1 MIDQFEQYLIDVVP
15 FFIGIISSFI
25 ILSRMK
31 LFCSSGKF
39 FKTVDDVDEGE
50 GSSCVEIGGVAIFP
64 ILLTCLC
71 ASLGLPKW
79 LGYDDVSA
87 AAVER
92 SGLRIM
98 QVISGCA
105 LLYIVGL
112 KNDIHG
118 TAIKVKLL
126 ALFLTACLF
135 PVSRLWIMDL
145 QGLFGIYELP
155 VWIGMPITVCLVMY
169 ITEAIVI
176 LDDIDGIGAGYVAII
191 GTIFLGFCIAFN
203 FTLGALVSSA
213 LLGVAVPYSILK
225 LFFKGWQKTLLGNA
239 GSYTLGYFVSYL
251 TLSLIQQSGEF
262 MPEGMLMIVVG
273 ITFIPFVDVIRI
285 IRNRVREG
293 RAMLTPDRNQMQHR
307 LIRAGI
313 NISLTPICIILIVII
328 FAFINTFWVLKGYNL
343 TILAGIDLALWTALQ
358 FSISY
363 AINKHENHLNFHKWN
378 MEYGRDA
385 WEANVPVEVIKRK
398 QKVFGTMGL
407 PKDVILG
414 EETDFIPD
422 GMNSFERN
430 VKRLVDM
437 NISAIMLVLTSPLFL
452 LSYML
457 IKLDD
462 GGPAIYRQVRIG
474 RFGRPF
480 YIYKFRSMRLDAE
493 KFGPALSHAGGDD
506 DPRLTRVGKFLRA
519 HHLDELPQLWNVFC
533 GDMAFI
539 GYRPERKFFI
549 DQIMEHDP
557 RYSFLYQ
564 IRPGVTSYATLYNGY
579 TDTMEKMLR
588 RLNYDLYYLEH
599 RSFWFDIKTLWLTF
613 VSIIF
618 GKKF

>member
-1 MIDQFEQYLIDVVP
+1 MIRQYIIVDIIP
-15 FFIGIISSFI
+15 FFIGFVFSVI

-31 LFCSSGKF
+31 LFSSSGRF
-39 FKTVDDVDEGE
+39 FRTVDDVDEGN
-50 GSSCVEIGGVAIFP
+50 GCSLVEIGGIAIFP
-64 ILLTCLC
+64 ILLACLC

-79 LGYDDVSA
+79 LGYDALSA
-87 AAVER
+87 LEVER

-118 TAIKVKLL
+118 TAVKVKLMVM
-126 ALFLTACLF
+126 FFTASLF
-135 PVSRLWIMDL
+135 PLSHLWIMDF
-145 QGLFGIYELP
+145 QGLFGIHELP
-155 VWIGMPITVCLVMY
+155 AWIGMPLTVCLVMY

-191 GTIFLGFCIAFN
+191 GTIFLGFCLVFN

-213 LLGVAVPYSILK
+213 LLGVAAPYSILK
-225 LFFKGWQKTLLGNA
+225 LFFKKWQKTLLGNA

-285 IRNRVREG
+285 LRNRVREG

-307 LIRAGI
+307 LFRAGI
-313 NISLTPICIILIVII
+313 RSSFTPICIIFIVIV
-328 FAFINTFWVLKGYNL
+328 FALVNTIWVLQGFEL
-343 TILAGIDLALWTALQ
+343 TLQ
-358 FSISY
+358 FTISY
-363 AINKHENHLNFHKWN
+363 AINKREKKQDFRQWN
-378 MEYGRDA
+378 MAYGRDA
-385 WEANVPVEVIKRK
+385 WEANVPIEVIRRK
-398 QKVFGTMGL
+398 QQVFGTLGL
-407 PKDVILG
+407 PKHVILG

-422 GMNSFERN
+422 GMNSVERN
-430 VKRLVDM
+430 IKRLCDM
-437 NISAIMLVLTSPLFL
+437 TLAGIMLILTSPLFL
-452 LSYML
+452 LSYIL
-457 IKLDD
+457 IKMDD
-462 GGPAIYRQVRIG
+462 GGPAIYRQERLG

-493 KFGPALSHAGGDD
+493 KFGPALSHSGGDD
-506 DPRLTRVGKFLRA
+506 DPRLTKVGKFLRA

-613 VSIIF
+613 ISIVF